1 MTKTARSTSCWIG
14 AVALVAGLLGAGE
27 ARAQGLI
34 CPTVPPAIPTFNPIS
49 CTVNCAQGGTIA
61 SALSLRARSTNNFT
75 ITINGTCV
83 ESVDQVPSGVTLQ
96 AGASG
101 ATLQAPSASTFPVLG
116 ISGTGVILNNLTV
129 LGGAYTLQGHPGAAF
144 TGNNLVIEGASNADV
159 LLDHAVVTLNNSTIQ
174 NSAGDGI
181 SAYYGSTV
189 FLNGGVVQKNA
200 NWGITAAY
208 DASAGVDF
216 GAIIQNNGTETSGT
230 GGAQATWGGSISVNA
245 GTVQNNVGTF
255 AGLFAAENGS
265 LSLGSSGSVINNAGN
280 GVFFGKWWCCNCKWN
295 GCRQLGQR
303 RERL

>member
-129 LGGAYTLQGHPGAAF
+129 LGVPIRYRGTRVPPLPA
-144 TGNNLVIEGASNADV
+144 
-159 LLDHAVVTLNNSTIQ
+159 TI
-174 NSAGDGI
+174 
-181 SAYYGSTV
+181 
-189 FLNGGVVQKNA
+189 
-200 NWGITAAY
+200 W
-208 DASAGVDF
+208 
-216 GAIIQNNGTETSGT
+216 
-230 GGAQATWGGSISVNA
+230 
-245 GTVQNNVGTF
+245 
-255 AGLFAAENGS
+255 
-265 LSLGSSGSVINNAGN
+265 
-280 GVFFGKWWCCNCKWN
+280 
-295 GCRQLGQR
+295 
-303 RERL
+303 